1 MAAASS
7 SVAHSCTSVL
17 SGMFQNLALPGFE
30 SEDADP
36 LWDGWAMAMR
46 ARGLAGK
53 TIRSRGTFFR
63 SWRDWIGERILCAQ
77 HGDLEAWIASNADRW
92 APESRKRAFS
102 DISQLYR
109 WLQRE
114 GLVAGNPASLAWPP
128 KVPRAEPRPASA
140 LAVADCLAAGR
151 LEDRLAVALMAYAG
165 LRCVEVARLRCG
177 DIDLGDGIVWVE
189 GKGGRRRFVFVNREL
204 RPWLAALDGAASA
217 APVYV
222 GRAGRAV
229 TAATVSATIAGH
241 ARAAGHN
248 ITAHQF
254 RHYYATRLYERCG
267 DVLAVKLQ
275 MGHASTSTTEVYTRV
290 AREKVRAAALMF

>member
-1 MAAASS
+1 MYEN
-7 SVAHSCTSVL
+7 V
-17 SGMFQNLALPGFE
+17 ALPGFE
-30 SEDADP
+30 GEDADL

-53 TIRSRGTFFR
+53 TIRSRRVFYR
-63 SWRDWIGERILCAQ
+63 SWHDWIGERILTA
-77 HGDLEAWIASNADRW
+77 HHRDLEAWIAAQGDRW

-102 DISQLYR
+102 DVKQLYR
-109 WLQRE
+109 WLERE
-114 GLVAGNPASLAWPP
+114 GLVSGNPAVLAWAP
-128 KVPRAEPRPASA
+128 KVPRAEPRPASTA
-140 LAVADCLAAGR
+140 AVADSLAVGR

-177 DIDLGDGIVWVE
+177 DIDLGDGILWVE

-204 RPWLAALDGAASA
+204 RPWLAALDGASPA

-222 GRAGRAV
+222 GLAGTAV
-229 TAATVSATIAGH
+229 TPATVSARIAAH